1 MFPQISARIGATTDT
16 LVPLSR
22 NTANRLLSSDAS
34 LLGSQS
40 FGKVPTTS
48 TYRIQWTS
56 RAITRGARNHRMY
69 SQTTRMKCSTISNHS
84 LLRSRYPGLRI
95 RTQHRLSQ
103 SSRQAKR
110 PTSSNAKP
118 SSSTSTTTVP
128 EPPFKTL
135 KLVAFT
141 TSIPFVGFGF
151 MDNAIL
157 VLAGDAIDTT
167 LGVMLGMST
176 LCAAAIGNI
185 ISDLCG
191 IGLGTLIEDFCANTL
206 KLPVPQLT
214 TAQRQLRSVR
224 YASQFGTAVGMT
236 IGCILGMFPLL
247 FIDTNKADKLRK
259 KAQLENLF
267 QDVLLEGKSLV
278 SAETTTLYLR
288 VNKDENT
295 QADQNHDKSRKDGGF
310 FSWIPWP
317 FVSSKSS
324 GGLNVLPFKPSPT
337 GEYLYAMYYLVP
349 SITPPEHVTTP
360 VRHRDSIRNKISK
373 DGHHAS
379 MASLQH
385 RIQER
390 LIPLGRGIV
399 SRAVLTCD
407 TWNIA
412 DVTDEP
418 DFFPYSSANTTIPNN
433 GSATAKTSSDASTK
447 QSRNGFRTLVVV
459 PILDGR
465 GRAIGVL
472 EALNKISDETHADE
486 GDDSFTDQDV
496 EILKS
501 LASHISVSLQVFY
514 QDNED
519 GESRLRDTIRI
530 FKEMGIQ
537 GITDSIGTGMEA
549 GGDGTS
555 GDGRIPTLFPSSSN
569 PPVSRIP
576 RSKSSKL
583 FPAD

>member
-1 MFPQISARIGATTDT
+1 
-16 LVPLSR
+16 
-22 NTANRLLSSDAS
+22 
-34 LLGSQS
+34 
-40 FGKVPTTS
+40 
-48 TYRIQWTS
+48 
-56 RAITRGARNHRMY
+56 
-69 SQTTRMKCSTISNHS
+69 MKSSTISNHS
-84 LLRSRYPGLRI
+84 LLLRSRYPGSRLR
-95 RTQHRLSQ
+95 TQQHRLSK

-118 SSSTSTTTVP
+118 SSWTSTTTVP

-259 KAQLENLF
+259 KAQLQNLF

-295 QADQNHDKSRKDGGF
+295 QADQNHDKSRKDRGF
-310 FSWIPWP
+310 FSWISWP

-324 GGLNVLPFKPSPT
+324 GGLNVMPYKPSPT

-360 VRHRDSIRNKISK
+360 VRHRDSIRGKISK

-385 RIQER
+385 RLQER

-418 DFFPYSSANTTIPNN
+418 DFFPYSSANATTPNN
-433 GSATAKTSSDASTK
+433 GSATAKASSDASTK

-472 EALNKISDETHADE
+472 EALNKITDETHADE

-537 GITDSIGTGMEA
+537 GITDSTGTGMEA

-576 RSKSSKL
+576 RSRSSKL